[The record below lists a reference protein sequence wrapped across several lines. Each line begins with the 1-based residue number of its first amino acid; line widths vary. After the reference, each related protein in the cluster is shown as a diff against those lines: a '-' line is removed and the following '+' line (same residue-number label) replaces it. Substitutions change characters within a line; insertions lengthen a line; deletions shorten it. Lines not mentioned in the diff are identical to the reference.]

1 MRNIL
6 MVCAICMVLAVG
18 NALPNN
24 RGVGAFAYQDSSG
37 NRYGGTYGLKDGA
50 VVDKQGDFPPN
61 FQPESFQDLDYFF
74 PEYFRNFENLLRE
87 PFFRFTP
94 IRTKSFFPYTP
105 LRFEPFRPFP
115 SYPQRAFSSNIE
127 AQRLAFEAAQKAFDL
142 TSNQAGYIPGF
153 DRFPIFNFPSPGF
166 TDEQFPA
173 MQNYPNQFGAFAG
186 AAAGPGFSHQ
196 VASINPP
203 NPNMP
208 NVNKYTS
215 YSGAQP
221 NDGNQFVSVSSSSYS
236 SSVNDNGEVKNHRA
250 AETVVNNNGKVT
262 KYKVEN

>member
-1 MRNIL
+1 
-6 MVCAICMVLAVG
+6 MVCAICLVLAVG

-87 PFFRFTP
+87 
-94 IRTKSFFPYTP
+94 
-105 LRFEPFRPFP
+105 
-115 SYPQRAFSSNIE
+115 
-127 AQRLAFEAAQKAFDL
+127 
-142 TSNQAGYIPGF
+142 
-153 DRFPIFNFPSPGF
+153 FPIFNFPSPGF

>member
-6 MVCAICMVLAVG
+6 MVCAICLVLAVG

-115 SYPQRAFSSNIE
+115 SYPQ
-127 AQRLAFEAAQKAFDL
+127 
-142 TSNQAGYIPGF
+142 
-153 DRFPIFNFPSPGF
+153 RFPIFNFPSPGF

>member
-87 PFFRFTP
+87 
-94 IRTKSFFPYTP
+94 
-105 LRFEPFRPFP
+105 
-115 SYPQRAFSSNIE
+115 AFSSNIE